1 MRKRNIAAL
10 LLTLAMLMALLPTA
24 LAADWP
30 DQLVDAGPWVNADES
45 RTDELVYALETGHG
59 YEDFVI
65 VYYNTQCGNSS
76 LAVPQFY
83 QFLQQVGSSLDVTVY
98 GVNYEFDSIPMYLFE
113 DYGVSFPT
121 VVVFDAGRGTY
132 EAYKRVTSLQRF
144 AEILGVDMP
153 DLDLNQMTTDIP
165 INPDLAAMTA
175 SPGLISRYTSGDV
188 LPQEWEVL
196 KLVNQERMAQGL
208 QPLTTGYTLQQA
220 AHARIEDLQLEY
232 RPDHSRPNGA
242 PCTEVAQSLYLN
254 ERAVG
259 ENIARGQIT
268 PQGVV
273 EDWMASPG
281 HRANIL
287 EPMFNHMGAG
297 YGTVTGKSYSTV
309 WEQFFIYHPCTYSS
323 LTVTPSAVKVELGQT
338 LADQDV
344 KVEVTCAIHGTCQTP
359 LIDAMC
365 TGLDLSRP
373 GTCSATVHF
382 QDLTA
387 PIQVQV
393 VEAPAWSQASGW
405 AVEELQGA
413 QEAGLIPDL
422 LRNADMTAQMTRR
435 EFAAVAVTLYE
446 RLGGELP
453 ADCPNPFVDVNG
465 SDSFLLQ
472 AYALG
477 IVTGTDATHFSP
489 NSPVNR
495 EQAAVM
501 LARTLTALGEDTSGG
516 SASFA
521 DSASISSWAKASV
534 AYMAAQRII
543 QGNQAGQFMPLSP
556 LSREAALLMAARMY
570 HSR

>member
-1 MRKRNIAAL
+1 MKKRTAVAL
-10 LLTLAMLMALLPTA
+10 LLTLALLTTLLPAA

-45 RTDELVYALETGHG
+45 RTDELVYAMETGYG
-59 YEDFVI
+59 YEDFII

-76 LAVPQFY
+76 LYVPQFY
-83 QFLQQVGSSLDVTVY
+83 QLLQQAGSTLDVTVY
-98 GVNYEFDSIPMYLFE
+98 GVNYEFAGIPFSLFE
-113 DYGVSFPT
+113 DYSVSFPT
-121 VVVFDAGRGTY
+121 VVVFDADRGTY
-132 EAYKRVTSLQRF
+132 DAYKRVTSLSRF
-144 AEILGVDMP
+144 AEIIGVDMP
-153 DLDLNQMTTDIP
+153 DLELNQLLTDIP
-165 INPDLAAMTA
+165 INPDLASMTS
-175 SPGLISRYTSGDV
+175 SPGLIARYTSGDV

-196 KLVNQERMAQGL
+196 KLVNQERMAEGL

-242 PCTEVAQSLYLN
+242 PCTEVAEALYLN

-259 ENIARGQIT
+259 ENIARGQAT
-268 PQGVV
+268 AQDVV
-273 EDWMASPG
+273 EDWMGSPG
-281 HRANIL
+281 HRENIL
-287 EPMFNHMGAG
+287 QPMFNHMGAG
-297 YGTVTGKSYSTV
+297 YGTVTGQNYSTV
-309 WEQFFIYHPCTYSS
+309 WEQFFIYHPCTYSG
-323 LTVTPSAVKVELGQT
+323 LTVTPSTIQVGLGQT

-344 KVEVTCAIHGTCQTP
+344 KVEATCTVHGTCQMP

-365 TGLDLSRP
+365 TGLDLSRT
-373 GTCSATVHF
+373 GTSQATVHY
-382 QDLTA
+382 QGLTA

-393 VEAPAWSQASGW
+393 VETPAWSQASDW
-405 AVEELQGA
+405 ALAELQGA

-422 LRNADMTAQMTRR
+422 LWNADMTAQMSRQ
-435 EFAAVAVTLYE
+435 EFAAVAVTVYE
-446 RLGGELP
+446 RLGGQLP
-453 ADCPNPFVDVNG
+453 ADCPNPFVDVND
-465 SDSFLLQ
+465 SDDFLLQ

-489 NSPVNR
+489 HNPVNR

-501 LARTLTALGEDTSGG
+501 LARALNALGEDTSGG
-516 SASFA
+516 SGSFTDA
-521 DSASISSWAKASV
+521 AAISDWARDSV
-534 AYMAAQRII
+534 VYMAAHGII